1 MSLEQYNSL
10 MGSMLN
16 KWCALAKL
24 RAEIEGREGRVCWGY
39 RKFGHLAH
47 NCRNREQEE
56 KGRSTLQNRF
66 EVLASRVMRCGLKK
80 EVKVRKQEVV
90 EEVQYFRYRRTGHCK
105 WECPNIMV
113 EKEKRRQEGVV
124 HPTEGKAQQ

>member
-1 MSLEQYNSL
+1 
-10 MGSMLN
+10 
-16 KWCALAKL
+16 
-24 RAEIEGREGRVCWGY
+24 
-39 RKFGHLAH
+39 
-47 NCRNREQEE
+47 
-56 KGRSTLQNRF
+56 
-66 EVLASRVMRCGLKK
+66 MRCGLKK

-90 EEVQYFRYRRTGHCK
+90 EEVQYFRYRRTGYCK